1 MSDWLEAWDA
11 WELEVESIHDAGDD
25 KVVSILRQH
34 GRSKATGLAVDMRF
48 AQVWTLREGKQV
60 RMQMYADPA
69 EAFEA
74 LGLDPPV

>member
-1 MSDWLEAWDA
+1 
-11 WELEVESIHDAGDD
+11 
-25 KVVSILRQH
+25 
-34 GRSKATGLAVDMRF
+34 MRF